1 MTFQGKLDKITKKNN
16 SLLCVGLDTDLKKI
30 PTHLQGS
37 ENAQFEFNR
46 AIIDATHDL
55 VCAYKPNSAFYEA
68 YGPEGIKQLKL
79 TCDYLHKKHPEIV
92 IIIDAKRGDI
102 GNTNEGY
109 VRYAFDYLGG
119 DAITIHPYLGYEA
132 IKPFLARPEKGAI
145 ILCQTSN
152 PGAGEFQNLEVG
164 EQKLYQIVAER
175 VVKIWNGNGNCLL
188 VVSATYPKEVAEV
201 RKIAGEMTFLV
212 PGIGAQGGDV
222 EQTVKAGL
230 NAKKAGMIINA
241 GRSIIYASQ
250 GADFAKKAREET
262 EKLKDEINKYRK

>member
-1 MTFQGKLDKITKKNN
+1 MTFQEKLDKITKKNN

-30 PTHLQGS
+30 LTHLQGR

-68 YGPEGIKQLKL
+68 DGQEGIKQLKL
-79 TCDYLHKKHPEIV
+79 TCDYLRQKHPEIV
-92 IIIDAKRGDI
+92 IVIDAKRGDI

-109 VRYAFDYLGG
+109 VRYVFDYLGS
-119 DAITIHPYLGYEA
+119 DAITIHPYLGQEA

-152 PGAGEFQNLEVG
+152 PGAGEFQNLKVNGKE
-164 EQKLYQIVAER
+164 LYKIVAENVAR
-175 VVKIWNGNGNCLL
+175 DWNTNGNCLL

-212 PGIGAQGGDV
+212 PGIGAQGGNV

-230 NAKKAGMIINA
+230 NAKKTGMIINA

-262 EKLKDEINKYRK
+262 EKLKDEINKYR